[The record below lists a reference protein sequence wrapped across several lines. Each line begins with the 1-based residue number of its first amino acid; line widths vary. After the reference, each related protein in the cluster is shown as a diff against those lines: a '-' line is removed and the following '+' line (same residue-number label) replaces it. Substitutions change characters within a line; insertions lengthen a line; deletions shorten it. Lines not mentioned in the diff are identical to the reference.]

1 MRYPS
6 RFGEDTRIKVHEF
19 VKFSIMVMYLISI
32 MMRKINNSCINDVKS
47 FINASV
53 QVMNGGSEGTC
64 FFSVFS

>member
-1 MRYPS
+1 M
-6 RFGEDTRIKVHEF
+6 HEF